1 MENSIQQENTTE
13 TLDIE
18 ARVPLTQKRGNS
30 TSKTTLY
37 TATTVK
43 SCVKKPSTRSNH
55 SNRSHRST
63 AVAAATSSGASTS
76 RKLEFAQSTDG
87 LTNSTSLTMTTP
99 LFNDNGISQSSG
111 IAPDIDSGAYT
122 EFKKFQSDQDGS
134 VYSGV
139 SSDRFSHRS
148 HGDKLSDVGHQSLRR
163 ESTSTY
169 ERDMDIIDLL
179 ERERSVNLQEFMEAE
194 RRTDARSRIKTT
206 TTRTN
211 SGRKLPDITKI
222 AGPHSPKRH
231 PSTHTE
237 PTNNFPNFVYTY
249 KFNEFAEAN
258 SNRNRDSDTSC
269 SQYTT
274 QTSFGR
280 SESEPQENEIRART
294 RSIDS
299 RKSSIKSAQDQ
310 RQMTTA
316 NYTADM

>member
-1 MENSIQQENTTE
+1 MDISITQENTTE

-18 ARVPLTQKRGNS
+18 ARMPLTQKSGKS
-30 TSKTTLY
+30 MSKSALY
-37 TATTVK
+37 TASTA
-43 SCVKKPSTRSNH
+43 KPCGKNQSTRSNH
-55 SNRSHRST
+55 SSRSHRSN
-63 AVAAATSSGASTS
+63 AVAAATSNASAGVSTA
-76 RKLEFAQSTDG
+76 RKPDLAHSTDE
-87 LTNSTSLTMTTP
+87 LTNSVSLTMTSP
-99 LFNDNGISQSSG
+99 LFNDNGVSSG
-111 IAPDIDSGAYT
+111 VTADIDSGA
-122 EFKKFQSDQDGS
+122 FKKFQCDQDGS

-148 HGDKLSDVGHQSLRR
+148 HGDKLSDVGHAPLRR

-169 ERDMDIIDLL
+169 ERDMDVIDLL

-194 RRTDARSRIKTT
+194 RRTDARSRIKAT

-222 AGPHSPKRH
+222 AGPHSPKRQ
-231 PSTHTE
+231 PSALIE
-237 PTNNFPNFVYTY
+237 PANNFPNFVYTY
-249 KFNEFAEAN
+249 KFNEFAEAS

-269 SQYTT
+269 SLLTT

-280 SESEPQENEIRART
+280 SESEPQESEIRART